1 MHAQEGCSSRVF
13 FCICQCVYYSLDL
26 RDGEFSKFETQVGD
40 NLTLLNVCMYCM
52 LTAVWMV
59 HLAFAGDR
67 IIFLMY

>member
-1 MHAQEGCSSRVF
+1 MC
-13 FCICQCVYYSLDL
+13 YSLDL

-52 LTAVWMV
+52 LNAVWMV